1 MSTKSF
7 KATSYLQYL
16 AKRRT
21 IQNIHSPFLFSL
33 MEAVFDDS
41 KKNWPSFFSAIESLR
56 KKLIGSNDKIE
67 FEDFGAG
74 GDKKRKKKLSI
85 SSIASKTVKQAK
97 YARFLYRL
105 ALFSKSAQ
113 IVELGTSLGITTA
126 YLASADAD
134 ANVYTIEADKNVQKI
149 AQDNWRELNF
159 KNIQSYSF
167 DLNEGWN
174 LLANEI
180 NKIDFLFID
189 ANHRKEAMIR
199 YVLQTMPYIHEQ
211 SVIVL
216 DDIHWS
222 EEALEAWNILKA
234 RREVT
239 LSFDIYQMGILFF
252 DKKLSKEDF
261 TLKY

>member
-1 MSTKSF
+1 MNTNSF
-7 KATSYLQYL
+7 KATTYLQYL
-16 AKRRT
+16 TKRRT
-21 IQNIHSPFLFSL
+21 IQNIHSPFMFSL
-33 MEAVFDDS
+33 METVFDDS
-41 KKNWPSFFSAIESLR
+41 KKNWPSFFTALEILR
-56 KKLIGSNDKIE
+56 KKMVNSDEKIE

-74 GDKKRKKKLSI
+74 GDKKKERLLSI
-85 SSIASKTVKQAK
+85 STIASKTVKQAK

-105 ALFSKSAQ
+105 VLFSKSQQ

-126 YLASADAD
+126 YLALVDLKAK
-134 ANVYTIEADKNVQKI
+134 VHTVEADRNIQMI
-149 AQDNWRELNF
+149 ARENWNELNL
-159 KNIQSYSF
+159 KNIQSYCF

-174 LLANEI
+174 LLASRI

-199 YVLQTMPYIHEQ
+199 YALQAMPYIHEQ

-222 EEALEAWNILKA
+222 EETLEAWNILKA
-234 RREVT
+234 RKEVT
-239 LSFDIYQMGILFF
+239 LSFDIYQMGLLFF
-252 DKKLSKEDF
+252 DSKLSKEDF